1 MWDLQCF
8 LAIMT
13 TMLVQLFY
21 YSTYPL
27 IPTWRVLDL
36 LNSSFSFYF
45 FLSFLYVPP
54 GSTHSVEFDDWRPGL
69 AQLLKKKKKKKKM
82 KEMDHFH
89 RIWNDDNLNFLF
101 F

>member
-69 AQLLKKKKKKKKM
+69 AQLLQPVPFPDDALIDEIFIKYAKKKKKKKK
-82 KEMDHFH
+82 
-89 RIWNDDNLNFLF
+89 N
-101 F
+101 